1 MSVRTWSRVA
11 VVVATVICVWLTA
24 SRLRVST
31 DISAL
36 LPEGG
41 DAATLATWS
50 RAFGGGD
57 PALIL
62 VRGERPADV
71 AATADALAGA
81 LRRAPSIARVIDRT
95 PRPAGGEPSGSPGTP
110 GSDRNGDA
118 DLAADPTLA
127 WAFAGVEGR
136 ARLAS
141 IVTPEGM
148 RARLS
153 ETRDLLLAP
162 ATDTEF
168 ERWLARDP
176 LRLGQ
181 VPWETSPPE
190 LLPGVGEAPGNPF
203 IADEG
208 RARLIVAE
216 ARGSAF
222 HSIEARALVEDVE
235 RAERSAAR
243 SGVTMELAGGHAIAF
258 ATEQML
264 RRDLEISATLSC
276 VLVSVAF
283 VATFRRARAL
293 AAVLPPLA
301 LGTLW
306 TTGLAALVPSGL
318 DAIAIAFAAVVVGVG
333 VDTGVH
339 VYSALLDA
347 RREGLGPADAA
358 HAARS
363 TTWRP
368 TMMAAAIAALA
379 FGTLALGGLRAMR
392 ELGVLCAVGELLT
405 AVAILLVTPEI
416 GSWLEKRP
424 PPPPDRARWMEVVA
438 WMTATRRRA
447 LVSLVVCAAPIGFLA
462 LSGWP
467 RPASA
472 LVAIRPTG
480 LPPLV
485 ADHHIQELFGG
496 RPGQWIVLTRD
507 RVEESARTR
516 ADRIA
521 EALEPLVRDGTIDGF
536 DSLTSLAPSRTTLR
550 ARLAARDAL
559 DLPSRRASLEDAL
572 RDVGFDQSACAPAL
586 DAFARPAPLPPATDP
601 AAGSDLEWLFGR
613 HLARDGGDALVAT
626 YVRAKGEPDADARAR
641 STIVAADP
649 ASEITGLDA
658 IERVLHDL
666 LSRDLLVVGAVAL
679 GVVAIGMRL
688 ALRSSR
694 GALVALATLACEMG
708 AVGMAMRVLGVRW
721 HVYDALV
728 VPVLFGV
735 TIDESMF
742 LLHAARE
749 ERSLDVALAKQGP
762 LVAGTALTTAA
773 GFAALMACRYD
784 GLRDLGTVGT
794 IGVLAGLVAALVVVP
809 GALRLTGS

>member
-1 MSVRTWSRVA
+1 MNARRWSRVA
-11 VVVATVICVWLTA
+11 VVIATLICAWLTA
-24 SRLRVST
+24 SRLHVST

-50 RAFGGGD
+50 RVFGGGD
-57 PALIL
+57 PALVL
-62 VRGERPADV
+62 VRGERPEDV
-71 AATADALAGA
+71 AATADALARA

-95 PRPAGGEPSGSPGTP
+95 PRPALPG
-110 GSDRNGDA
+110 
-118 DLAADPTLA
+118 DPTLA

-162 ATDTEF
+162 AADSEL
-168 ERWLARDP
+168 ESWLARDP
-176 LRLGQ
+176 LRLAQ
-181 VPWETSPPE
+181 VPWETRPPE
-190 LLPGVGEAPGNPF
+190 LLPGVGEAPGNAF

-222 HSIEARALVEDVE
+222 HSAEARALVEDVE

-243 SGVTMELAGGHAIAF
+243 AGVTMELAGGHAIAF

-264 RRDLEISATLSC
+264 RRDLEISAALSC

-358 HAARS
+358 YAARS
-363 TTWRP
+363 STWRP

-379 FGTLALGGLRAMR
+379 FGTLGLGGLRAMR
-392 ELGVLCAVGELLT
+392 ELGVLCALGELLT

-416 GSWLEKRP
+416 GSWLERMP
-424 PPPPDRARWMEVVA
+424 PPPPDRARWMDAVA
-438 WMTATRRRA
+438 WVTATRRRA
-447 LVSLVVCAAPIGFLA
+447 LVSLVVCAAPIGFVALA
-462 LSGWP
+462 GWP
-467 RPASA
+467 RPAPA
-472 LVAIRPTG
+472 LVAIRPAG

-485 ADHHIQELFGG
+485 ADRHIQELFGG
-496 RPGQWIVLTRD
+496 RPGQSIVLTRD

-521 EALEPLVRDGTIDGF
+521 EALDPLVRDGTIDGF

-550 ARLAARDAL
+550 ARLAERDAL

-572 RDVGFDQSACAPAL
+572 REVGFDLAACAPAL
-586 DAFARPAPLPPATDP
+586 EAFASPAPFPPATEPAPGGNPRVDFWPSPRARRERRSRSDVCSSQRRARGRRTVAVDP
-601 AAGSDLEWLFGR
+601 
-613 HLARDGGDALVAT
+613 DGGRPGVGDYGA
-626 YVRAKGEPDADARAR
+626 RRHRARAAR
-641 STIVAADP
+641 PPVA
-649 ASEITGLDA
+649 
-658 IERVLHDL
+658 
-666 LSRDLLVVGAVAL
+666 
-679 GVVAIGMRL
+679 
-688 ALRSSR
+688 
-694 GALVALATLACEMG
+694 
-708 AVGMAMRVLGVRW
+708 
-721 HVYDALV
+721 
-728 VPVLFGV
+728 
-735 TIDESMF
+735 
-742 LLHAARE
+742 
-749 ERSLDVALAKQGP
+749 
-762 LVAGTALTTAA
+762 
-773 GFAALMACRYD
+773 
-784 GLRDLGTVGT
+784 
-794 IGVLAGLVAALVVVP
+794 
-809 GALRLTGS
+809 

>member
-1 MSVRTWSRVA
+1 MNGRIWARVA
-11 VVVATVICVWLTA
+11 VVVATVVCAWLTA

-62 VRGERPADV
+62 LRGERPEDV
-71 AATADALAGA
+71 AAAAGALADAL
-81 LRRAPSIARVIDRT
+81 RRGPSIARVIDRT
-95 PRPAGGEPSGSPGTP
+95 PRPALP
-110 GSDRNGDA
+110 R
-118 DLAADPTLA
+118 DPTLA
-127 WAFAGVEGR
+127 WAFAGVEAR
-136 ARLAS
+136 ARLATL
-141 IVTPEGM
+141 VTPEGM

-162 ATDTEF
+162 AADGEL
-168 ERWLARDP
+168 EAWLARDP
-176 LRLGQ
+176 LRLAQ
-181 VPWETSPPE
+181 VPWETKPPE
-190 LLPGVGEAPGNPF
+190 LLPGVGEAPGNAF
-203 IADEG
+203 IAGEG
-208 RARLIVAE
+208 HARLIVAE

-222 HSIEARALVEDVE
+222 HSAEARALVEDVE

-243 SGVTMELAGGHAIAF
+243 PGVTMELAGGHAIAF

-264 RRDLEISATLSC
+264 RRDLGISATLSC

-283 VATFRRARAL
+283 VVTFRRARAL

-347 RREGLGPADAA
+347 RRAGLEPPEAA
-358 HAARS
+358 HAARRD
-363 TTWRP
+363 TWRP

-379 FGTLALGGLRAMR
+379 FGTLGLGGLHAMR

-416 GSWLEKRP
+416 GSWLERAP
-424 PPPPDRARWMEVVA
+424 PPPPVHARWMDVVA
-438 WMTATRRRA
+438 WVTATRRRA
-447 LVSLVVCAAPIGFLA
+447 LVSLVVCAMPIGFVALA
-462 LSGWP
+462 GWP
-467 RPASA
+467 RPANA
-472 LVAIRPTG
+472 LVAIRPAA
-480 LPPLV
+480 LSPVV
-485 ADHHIQELFGG
+485 ADHHIQDLFGG
-496 RPGQWIVLTRD
+496 RPGQWIVVTRD

-516 ADRIA
+516 ADAIA
-521 EALEPLVRDGTIDGF
+521 EALEPLARNGTIDGF
-536 DSLTSLAPSRTTLR
+536 DSLTSLAPSRTTLH

-559 DLPSRRASLEDAL
+559 DLPSRRSQLEEAL
-572 RDVGFDQSACAPAL
+572 ADLGFDVAECAPAL
-586 DAFARPAPLPPATDP
+586 EAFARPAPLPPAAGP
-601 AAGSDLEWLFGR
+601 APGGDLAWLFGR

-626 YVRAKGEPDADARAR
+626 YVRAKGEAHADARLR
-641 STIVAADP
+641 STLMAADP

-679 GVVAIGMRL
+679 VVVGIGMRL

-708 AVGMAMRVLGVRW
+708 AVGMAMRALGVRW

-742 LLHAARE
+742 LLHAVQAE
-749 ERSLDVALAKQGP
+749 QSLDVALAKQGP

-773 GFAALMACRYD
+773 GFAALVACRYD

-809 GALRLTGS
+809 GALRLTRPR

>member
-1 MSVRTWSRVA
+1 MSLRTWSRLA
-11 VVVATVICVWLTA
+11 VVVATVACAWLTA
-24 SRLRVST
+24 ARLRVST

-36 LPEGG
+36 LPGGG

-57 PALIL
+57 PALVL
-62 VRGERPADV
+62 LRGERPEDV
-71 AATADALAGA
+71 ATAAGALADA

-95 PRPAGGEPSGSPGTP
+95 PRPALPG
-110 GSDRNGDA
+110 
-118 DLAADPTLA
+118 DPTLA
-127 WAFAGVEGR
+127 WRFAGVEAR
-136 ARLAS
+136 ARLAA

-162 ATDTEF
+162 AADREM
-168 ERWLARDP
+168 EAWLARDP
-176 LRLGQ
+176 LRLAQ
-181 VPWETSPPE
+181 VPWETKPPE
-190 LLPGVGEAPGNPF
+190 LLPGVGEAPGKSF
-203 IADEG
+203 IADKG

-222 HSIEARALVEDVE
+222 HSAEARALVEDVE
-235 RAERSAAR
+235 RAERSAALP
-243 SGVTMELAGGHAIAF
+243 GVTMELAGGHAIAF

-264 RRDLEISATLSC
+264 RRDLEISAVLSC
-276 VLVSVAF
+276 VLVSVVF

-347 RREGLGPADAA
+347 RRGGLGPAE
-358 HAARS
+358 AARAARGK
-363 TTWRP
+363 TWRP
-368 TMMAAAIAALA
+368 TLMAAAIAALA
-379 FGTLALGGLRAMR
+379 FGTLGLGGLRAMR

-416 GSWLEKRP
+416 GSWLERGP
-424 PPPPDRARWMEVVA
+424 PPPPDRARWMQLVA
-438 WMTATRRRA
+438 WVTATPRRA
-447 LVSLVVCAAPIGFLA
+447 LVSLAVCAVPVAFVGLV
-462 LSGWP
+462 GWP

-472 LVAIRPTG
+472 LVAIRPAG

-485 ADHHIQELFGG
+485 ADRRIQDLFGG

-516 ADRIA
+516 ADAIA
-521 EALEPLVRDGTIDGF
+521 EALEPLARDGTIDGY
-536 DSLTSLAPSRTTLR
+536 DSLTSLAPSQTTLQG
-550 ARLAARDAL
+550 RLAARDAL
-559 DLPSRRASLEDAL
+559 DLPSRRPLLADAL
-572 RDVGFDQSACAPAL
+572 RDVGFDAAACAPAL
-586 DAFARPAPLPPATDP
+586 DAFAHPAPLPPPTEP
-601 AAGSDLEWLFGR
+601 APGGDLAWLFGR
-613 HLARDGGDALVAT
+613 HLARDADDALVAT
-626 YVRAKGEPDADARAR
+626 YVRAKGEPRADSRLR
-641 STIVAADP
+641 STILAADP
-649 ASEITGLDA
+649 ASMITGLDA
-658 IERVLHDL
+658 IERVLRDL

-679 GVVAIGMRL
+679 VVVAIGMRL

-749 ERSLDVALAKQGP
+749 ERSLDEALAKQGP

-773 GFAALMACRYD
+773 GFAALLACRYD

-809 GALRLTGS
+809 GAVRVTRAR